1 MGRVTIKPR
10 IGRDIALMFGPSI
23 TLAAAEKA
31 AVMVKTQMGAGTV
44 NDRNH
49 AVARAD
55 LSDRIDVSIRP
66 GHAQDHQVVLSVK
79 GREGTEIASAL
90 EFGYVNNRAG
100 RRLAGMHSM
109 RNVAARLKV

>member
-10 IGRDIALMFGPSI
+10 IGRDIALMFGPEI
-23 TLAAAEKA
+23 TLETAEKA
-31 AVMVKTQMGAGTV
+31 AVMVKAQMGAGTV

-66 GHAQDHQVVLSVK
+66 GHMQDHHVVLSVK
-79 GREGTEIASAL
+79 GASTEIASAL

-109 RNVAARLKV
+109 RNVASKLKV